1 MKYIYLIFA
10 FFLLMGCLSTKS
22 HVKKSNFSPLNVT
35 DPPPVVLDPL
45 TDPSLSSQSH
55 MPPFLII
62 LISVLLICFV
72 PYLYIKLHPYA
83 INFLTKIR
91 KKYKG

>member
-1 MKYIYLIFA
+1 
-10 FFLLMGCLSTKS
+10 MGCLSTKS
-22 HVKKSNFSPLNVT
+22 PVKKSNFSPLNVT
-35 DPPPVVLDPL
+35 APPPPVVLDPL